1 MHDVYILRSQP
12 VMQDQHGG
20 VNNSARAG
28 KSLHLPVR
36 CCLVLTSTCMS
47 SIHVIT
53 CICQFGEHYIKAH
66 ALIFL
71 AIAVCVQGSI
81 TEPLAIHTLAQ
92 ALKSSSL
99 QSSGWSN
106 LQDPDLN
113 QMIMTY
119 QSVVRESL
127 LLLRK

>member
-1 MHDVYILRSQP
+1 MH
-12 VMQDQHGG
+12 
-20 VNNSARAG
+20 
-28 KSLHLPVR
+28 
-36 CCLVLTSTCMS
+36 
-47 SIHVIT
+47 
-53 CICQFGEHYIKAH
+53 EHYIKAH

-113 QMIMTY
+113 QMTY
-119 QSVVRESL
+119 HAVSGVGEPPAAKKVKKCMHAAL
-127 LLLRK
+127 LVQN